1 MSPDHVK
8 SPLGAKS
15 PPTRTTAVSLLK
27 LSRES
32 PGEVSWVLF
41 PTSKFT
47 ECTPGNS
54 TWREWKK
61 QDWAEGNVEQR
72 CGFSKG
78 VCGFLGELWDPLEL
92 SQIQAR
98 CRVLLLLLIAY
109 GTSLTS
115 LPSTGGGA
123 RGELSCKLYSWL
135 WQNELSPCGSSKFST
150 TVPTDRRE
158 ELQTFQSHGLKDWA
172 WPPWELIAGR
182 PQFHNHSVL
191 SLSRAVR
198 VQEN

>member
-8 SPLGAKS
+8 SPLRAKS

-27 LSRES
+27 VSRES

-41 PTSKFT
+41 PTSKY
-47 ECTPGNS
+47 S
-54 TWREWKK
+54 WKQHLK

-78 VCGFLGELWDPLEL
+78 NCGFLGELWDPLEL

-109 GTSLTS
+109 GTTLTS
-115 LPSTGGGA
+115 LPSTEGGA
-123 RGELSCKLYSWL
+123 RGELSCKLHSWL
-135 WQNELSPCGSSKFST
+135 WQNEL
-150 TVPTDRRE
+150 
-158 ELQTFQSHGLKDWA
+158 QSL
-172 WPPWELIAGR
+172 
-182 PQFHNHSVL
+182 
-191 SLSRAVR
+191 
-198 VQEN
+198 